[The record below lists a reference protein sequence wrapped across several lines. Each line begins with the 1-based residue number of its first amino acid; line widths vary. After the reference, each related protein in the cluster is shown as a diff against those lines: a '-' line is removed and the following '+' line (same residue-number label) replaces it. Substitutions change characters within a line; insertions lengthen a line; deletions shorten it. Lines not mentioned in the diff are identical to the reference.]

1 LLKFPNKQG
10 NIMTQKHVINS
21 QLICA
26 NYEQEYPMIERGEG
40 IYLYDTNGKEYI
52 DGCGC
57 TAVVT
62 SLGHGNEEVA
72 QALYEQTKKLS
83 VHPTHLFYNQELETY
98 LKNLCAFAPSGF
110 NHAWTIAGGTEA
122 VENSIKLA
130 YQYHRSK
137 GNRKTKVLAR
147 WGSYHGNSL
156 TILDVGGMKARRD
169 YYTDLMVGHLHASP
183 CLPYRKPEDMSL
195 EQYED
200 SLIAEFEQMVTDNKD
215 DVLAFLAEPIVGAAL
230 GAVEPTE
237 NYFKKIATIC
247 KREDI
252 LIISDEV
259 MTGFGRTG
267 SNFGCEHYGEYAD
280 IIACAKGISGGYF
293 PLGALLAHDRVL
305 EPIRES
311 DKPFFSGQTY
321 SCIPQAAAVGNKVL
335 EIIKRDNLVENSKVV
350 GKYLKEK
357 FISLAEEF
365 DVIGDVRGR
374 GLFLALEF
382 VKDKK
387 TKEVIRPEL
396 NFSKL
401 LEKLCLENGLVTYAG
416 RGTVDLSRGDH
427 MLFAPPL
434 TLTTKEADLIV
445 ERLKISLLEAVKQI

>member
-1 LLKFPNKQG
+1 
-10 NIMTQKHVINS
+10 MTQKHVINS

-26 NYEQEYPMIERGEG
+26 DYKQEYPMLERGEG
-40 IYLYDTNGKEYI
+40 IYLYDTDGKEYI
-52 DGCGC
+52 DACGC

-62 SLGHGNEEVA
+62 TLGHGNEEVA
-72 QALYEQTKKLS
+72 LALYEQTKKLS
-83 VHPTHLFYNQELETY
+83 VHPTHLFYNQELEAY
-98 LKNLCAFAPSGF
+98 LKNLCDFAPIGF
-110 NHAWTIAGGTEA
+110 NHAWTISGGTEA

-156 TILDVGGMKARRD
+156 TILDVGGMKGRRD

-183 CLPYRKPEDMSL
+183 CFPYRKPEEMTL
-195 EQYED
+195 KEYED
-200 SLIAEFEQMVTDNKD
+200 SLITEFEKIISENKD
-215 DVLAFLAEPIVGAAL
+215 DVMAFLAEPLVGAAL
-230 GAVEPTE
+230 GACAPTE
-237 NYFKKIATIC
+237 NYFKRISEIC

-252 LIISDEV
+252 LIIADEV

-267 SNFGCEHYGEYAD
+267 KNFACEHFGEHAD
-280 IIACAKGISGGYF
+280 ILACAKGISGGYF
-293 PLGALLAHDRVL
+293 PLGAVIAHDRVL
-305 EPIRES
+305 GPIHES
-311 DKPFFSGQTY
+311 EQPFFSGQTY
-321 SCIPQAAAVGNKVL
+321 SCTPQAAAVGNKVL

-350 GKYLKEK
+350 GSYLKEK

-365 DVIGDVRGR
+365 DVIGDIRGL
-374 GLFLALEF
+374 GLFLSLEF

-401 LEKLCLENGLVTYAG
+401 LEKICMTNGLITYG
-416 RGTVDLSRGDH
+416 CRGTVELSKGDH

-434 TLTTKEADLIV
+434 ILTTDQADIIIDK
-445 ERLKISLLEAVKQI
+445 LKTSLLEAIKEI